1 MVTLSSAE
9 NVLKDVYL
17 GVIADQINTKT
28 NPLFS
33 RIKRSSR
40 NIVGKEV
47 RVVAPVG
54 INGGIMAGA
63 ENSTLPDGVAT
74 PYLSFVAPLKNL
86 YGKFEISDKAIR
98 CSSSDVNSFVNLLQ
112 DGMDSLLKAS
122 IFNLSRMIY
131 GDGSGCLATATVSS
145 NTITVDNVDAIVPGM
160 YVDVYNGTTAVATNI
175 LVTDVNKSTK
185 VVTLAQSA
193 SALSIVTGYKFYV
206 QGSKGNEITGLKG
219 IASNSTL
226 YGVTRAN
233 YPIMDAKNYTAAE
246 TDAFDEDYVQSI
258 IDDLESAGTSVN
270 FINTSYALKRLYQK
284 YLTIYKKN
292 IEYTT
297 LEDGMKVLTH
307 FGTPI
312 VPTNHLADGE
322 AYFLNTDD
330 FTFYELGDWRWLE
343 DEAGRILKQIPTKPA
358 YAATLCKYTELVC
371 QKPNGVGHVTGLPT
385 SVIEESSSD
394 ASAAAGEGGEG
405 ANGAT

>member
-47 RVVAPVG
+47 RVVAPIG
-54 INGGIMAGA
+54 INGGIMAGS
-63 ENSTLPDGVAT
+63 ETSELPEGVDT

-86 YGKFEISDKAIR
+86 YGRFEISDKAIR
-98 CSSSDVNSFVNLLQ
+98 CASSDVNSFVNLLQ

-131 GDGSGCLATATVSS
+131 GDGTGCLAT
-145 NTITVDNVDAIVPGM
+145 ITYGESGISIDYVDAVAPGM
-160 YVDVYNGTTAVATNI
+160 YVDIYNGSTLVASNI
-175 LVTDVNKSTK
+175 LVKNVDKATK
-185 VVTLAQSA
+185 IVTLGNLPSGVILA
-193 SALSIVTGYKFYV
+193 TGYKFYAHN
-206 QGSKGNEITGLKG
+206 SKDNEIIGLRG
-219 IASNSTL
+219 IVGNSTL
-226 YGVTRAN
+226 YGVNKTD
-233 YPIMDAKNYTAAE
+233 YPIMNAMTYTGN
-246 TDAFDEDYVQSI
+246 TGDAFDEDFVQKI
-258 IDDLESAGTSVN
+258 IDELEMNGTAVN
-270 FINTSYALKRLYQK
+270 FINCSYELKRVYQR
-284 YLTIYKKN
+284 YLTLYKKN

-312 VPTNHLADGE
+312 VPTSQVGADE
-322 AYFLNTDD
+322 CYFLNTDD
-330 FTFYELGDWRWLE
+330 FAFFELGDWKWLE
-343 DEAGRILKQIPTKPA
+343 DESGRVLKQNATKPA
-358 YAATLCKYTELVC
+358 YSATLVKYTELIC
-371 QKPNGVGHVTGLPT
+371 QKPNGVAYCKKIPT
-385 SVIEESSSD
+385 TISESS
-394 ASAAAGEGGEG
+394 
-405 ANGAT
+405 N